1 MPFWIAGGAIVGG
14 LLASDGAKS
23 AAKTQ
28 SAAADRAAEA
38 QLQAARESNQLQGQ
52 IFDRQAQ
59 LQEPF
64 RATGLAAQNRLMTL
78 LGLAPITPTNQLQM
92 ASAAAPR
99 RTGGGGLMAGGVAG
113 MVANAVENSP
123 IGSSV
128 PELSPIAQYAV
139 GGDPR
144 DPAFGSLMRDF
155 SMADFQAD
163 PGYQFRQDQGMQA
176 IDRLYGGRQSGR
188 AMKDAMRFNQGL
200 ADQSYQD
207 AFNRFQTNRANKLQP
222 LQSLAGLAQSSSNA
236 IGSAADNYG
245 TNVGNTLMGAATR
258 SQEALMGGANA
269 RASSYLNQGTN
280 WANTVNQ
287 LGALGARNWTPNTM
301 NSLQASFSQTP
312 IGGSGFG
319 TGLAYGNQDLGSY
332 I

>member
-1 MPFWIAGGAIVGG
+1 MPDPVTGTLAAASVGG
-14 LLASDGAKS
+14 SLISSNSAKS
-23 AAKTQ
+23 ASNTQ
-28 SAAADRAAEA
+28 AAAADRAAEA
-38 QLQAARESNQLQGQ
+38 QLQAARESNQLQRD
-52 IFDRQAQ
+52 IFDRQVS

-64 RATGLAAQNRLMTL
+64 RQAGMTGQNRLMEM
-78 LGLAPITPTNQLQM
+78 LGLGGN
-92 ASAAAPR
+92 
-99 RTGGGGLMAGGVAG
+99 TG
-113 MVANAVENSP
+113 
-123 IGSSV
+123 
-128 PELSPIAQYAV
+128 AQGY
-139 GGDPR
+139 
-144 DPAFGSLMRDF
+144 GSLMRDF

-236 IGSAADNYG
+236 IGSAAGAYG
-245 TNVGNTLMGAATR
+245 ANVGNALMNATSGAQNALTR
-258 SQEALMGGANA
+258 GVTGAQNALMGGANA

-287 LGALGARNWTPNTM
+287 LGALGSRYMDNQNMLLAQNAGLNYGAGGFYSPPNMGPTM
-301 NSLQASFSQTP
+301 P
-312 IGGSGFG
+312 
-319 TGLAYGNQDLGSY
+319 
-332 I
+332 

>member
-1 MPFWIAGGAIVGG
+1 MPDPVTGTLAAASVGG
-14 LLASDGAKS
+14 SLISSNSAKS
-23 AAKTQ
+23 ASNTQ

-38 QLQAARESNQLQGQ
+38 QLQAARESAQAQLQASREAAQAQLQAARESNQLQRD
-52 IFDRQAQ
+52 IFDKQVG

-64 RATGLAAQNRLMTL
+64 RQAGMTGQNRLMEM
-78 LGLAPITPTNQLQM
+78 LGLGGN
-92 ASAAAPR
+92 
-99 RTGGGGLMAGGVAG
+99 TG
-113 MVANAVENSP
+113 
-123 IGSSV
+123 
-128 PELSPIAQYAV
+128 AQGY
-139 GGDPR
+139 
-144 DPAFGSLMRDF
+144 GSLMRDF

-222 LQSLAGLAQSSSNA
+222 LQSLGGLAQSSSNA
-236 IGSAADNYG
+236 IGSAAGAYG
-245 TNVGNTLMGAATR
+245 ANVGSALMGAASGAQSALMGGVTGAQNALTR
-258 SQEALMGGANA
+258 GVTGAQNALMGGANA

-287 LGALGARNWTPNTM
+287 LGALGSRYMDNQNMLLAQNAGLNYGAGGFYSPPNMGPTM
-301 NSLQASFSQTP
+301 P
-312 IGGSGFG
+312 
-319 TGLAYGNQDLGSY
+319 
-332 I
+332 

>member
-1 MPFWIAGGAIVGG
+1 MPDPVTGTLAAASVGG
-14 LLASDGAKS
+14 SLISSNSAKS
-23 AAKTQ
+23 AANTQ
-28 SAAADRAAEA
+28 AAAADRAAEA
-38 QLQAARESNQLQGQ
+38 QLQAARESAQAQLQAARESNQLQKD
-52 IFDRQAQ
+52 IFDRQVS

-64 RATGLAAQNRLMTL
+64 RQAGMTGQNRLMEM
-78 LGLAPITPTNQLQM
+78 LGLGGN
-92 ASAAAPR
+92 
-99 RTGGGGLMAGGVAG
+99 TG
-113 MVANAVENSP
+113 
-123 IGSSV
+123 
-128 PELSPIAQYAV
+128 AQGY
-139 GGDPR
+139 
-144 DPAFGSLMRDF
+144 GSLMRDF

-163 PGYQFRQDQGMQA
+163 PSYQFRQDQGMQA

-236 IGSAADNYG
+236 IGSAAGAYG

-258 SQEALMGGANA
+258 SQDALMGGANA

-287 LGALGARNWTPNTM
+287 LGALGSRYMDNQNMLLAQNAGLNYGAGGFYSPPNMGPTM
-301 NSLQASFSQTP
+301 P
-312 IGGSGFG
+312 
-319 TGLAYGNQDLGSY
+319 
-332 I
+332 

>member
-1 MPFWIAGGAIVGG
+1 MPNPIVG
-14 LLASDGAKS
+14 LAGATVGGSLISANAAKS

-38 QLQAARESNQLQGQ
+38 QLQAARESNQLQKD
-52 IFDRQAQ
+52 IFDRQVS

-64 RATGLAAQNRLMTL
+64 RQAGMTGQNRLMEM
-78 LGLAPITPTNQLQM
+78 LGLGGN
-92 ASAAAPR
+92 
-99 RTGGGGLMAGGVAG
+99 TG
-113 MVANAVENSP
+113 
-123 IGSSV
+123 
-128 PELSPIAQYAV
+128 AQGY
-139 GGDPR
+139 
-144 DPAFGSLMRDF
+144 GSLMRDF

-207 AFNRFQTNRANKLQP
+207 AFNRFQTNRANKLKP
-222 LQSLAGLAQSSSNA
+222 LQSLAGLAQSTSDA
-236 IGSAADNYG
+236 IGSAASTYG

-258 SQEALMGGANA
+258 SQDALMGGANA

-287 LGALGARNWTPNTM
+287 LGALGSRYMDNQNMLLAQNAGLNYGAGGFYSPPNMGPTM
-301 NSLQASFSQTP
+301 P
-312 IGGSGFG
+312 
-319 TGLAYGNQDLGSY
+319 
-332 I
+332 